1 MGFFVSGRQRARLL
15 ITRRMLNDTLNEVKA
30 VGIDI
35 AGSDAV
41 CQRLDQFEELMG
53 SAEGCLDDILAIEEG
68 DEPGPT
74 AG

>member
-1 MGFFVSGRQRARLL
+1 MSLFVTGRQRNRLT
-15 ITRRMLNDTLNEVKA
+15 ITRRMLQDTLGEVKA

-41 CQRLDQFEELMG
+41 CQRLDQFEELIL
-53 SAEGCLDDILAIEEG
+53 SADACLEDILAIEEG